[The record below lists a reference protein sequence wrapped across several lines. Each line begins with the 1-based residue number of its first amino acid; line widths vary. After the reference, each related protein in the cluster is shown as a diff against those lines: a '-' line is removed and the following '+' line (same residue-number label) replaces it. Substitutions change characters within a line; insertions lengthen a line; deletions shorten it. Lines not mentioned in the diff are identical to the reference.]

1 MKATNKIYWA
11 SSHPLWTLSWIFWR
25 SIFGKSG
32 QGFGFFGVYLC
43 YSAWVVHDTQFLS
56 HLSVYLCY
64 WAAWVAGASVRG
76 RVDGH
81 RESGSHWLLKTTC
94 NCHPRF
100 QLPLLCVCPHNWTGK
115 YLILQSPQYLRRVAL
130 SSLFACKLSVDP
142 FPIMSRQYI
151 FLLQLLS
158 LHIK

>member
-1 MKATNKIYWA
+1 MFVLNILKKHLWKEWA
-11 SSHPLWTLSWIFWR
+11 
-25 SIFGKSG
+25 
-32 QGFGFFGVYLC
+32 GFQFIWCIYLC
-43 YSAWVVHDTQFLS
+43 YSAWVVHNTRFLS

-64 WAAWVAGASVRG
+64 WAVWVAGASARG

-94 NCHPRF
+94 NCHPCF

-130 SSLFACKLSVDP
+130 LSLFACKLSVDP
-142 FPIMSRQYI
+142 FHFCPGNI
-151 FLLQLLS
+151 FFCCNYYLFILNRISDLVVVLF
-158 LHIK
+158 